1 LILAQTDALTWTDQ
15 VTEQREGDDTMSN
28 DDEPRRGARLGQTL
42 PGYSALAEAFGAAI
56 DGASRMTRTRA
67 KQLAERLLNQA
78 GLDNVDLGEAASEAG
93 ARINQLAEEIIA
105 ARKANQALLQRT
117 ITAELEKSLGRL
129 GLARADEVSALR
141 DEIARL
147 RADVA
152 GLKTAAPTAAKTT
165 AKKTTAK
172 NATAKKTTAKK
183 ATSKKATANTP
194 PVKKTSA
201 KRTPATKT
209 TARKATGAGS

>member
-1 LILAQTDALTWTDQ
+1 
-15 VTEQREGDDTMSN
+15 MSN

>member
-1 LILAQTDALTWTDQ
+1 
-15 VTEQREGDDTMSN
+15 MSN
-28 DDEPRRGARLGQTL
+28 DDESRRGARLGQTV

-56 DGASRMTRTRA
+56 DGASRMTRNRA

-117 ITAELEKSLGRL
+117 ITAELEKSLTRL

-141 DEIARL
+141 DEVAQLRNDLAVVKSAAQTAAPAARTE
-147 RADVA
+147 AK
-152 GLKTAAPTAAKTT
+152 KTAATATKKAA
-165 AKKTTAK
+165 AKKTTAPK
-172 NATAKKTTAKK
+172 TAAKK
-183 ATSKKATANTP
+183 AT
-194 PVKKTSA
+194 
-201 KRTPATKT
+201 TKT
-209 TARKATGAGS
+209 AAKNTTAGAPTRKSAGAQKAARKTTGAGS